1 MKQRVFTFI
10 IFCFLFLIISLSVH
24 SLFLNILA
32 EKNMSQF
39 THIIFD
45 LDGTL
50 ADPREGIRNSIK
62 YALGKMKNGEFSE
75 DLLERFI
82 GPSLQWG
89 FSNIFGMNEK
99 DTDLAVKYFREY
111 FGEKGLYENEPYP
124 GIYDLIESLQTAGK
138 NMYIASS
145 KLEKY
150 VHRILEHFEFEKYIT
165 MVKGADYSGLNA
177 SKKELIYDLMAVR
190 QIDHSKE
197 IVMVGDTVY
206 DINGG
211 KHNRISTIAVGYGFG
226 IIEELLAAEPDYYVE
241 SVEEL
246 SRVLHS

>member
-32 EKNMSQF
+32 EKNMAQF

>member
-1 MKQRVFTFI
+1 M
-10 IFCFLFLIISLSVH
+10 
-24 SLFLNILA
+24 A
-32 EKNMSQF
+32 QF

>member
-1 MKQRVFTFI
+1 M
-10 IFCFLFLIISLSVH
+10 
-24 SLFLNILA
+24 A
-32 EKNMSQF
+32 QF

-89 FSNIFGMNEK
+89 FSNIFGLNEK

-111 FGEKGLYENEPYP
+111 FGDQGLYENEPYP
-124 GIYDLIESLQTAGK
+124 GIFNLFESLRSEGK
-138 NMYIASS
+138 IMYIASS

-150 VHRILEHFEFEKYIT
+150 VHKIVEHFGFEHYLT
-165 MVKGADYSGLNA
+165 MVKGADYGGKNA
-177 SKKELIYDLMAVR
+177 SKKDLIYDLMAVR
-190 QIDHSKE
+190 QINHNKE
-197 IVMVGDTVY
+197 VVMVGDTVY

-211 KHNRISTIAVGYGFG
+211 KFNRISTIAVGYGFG
-226 IIEELLAAEPDYYVE
+226 IKEELLAAEPDYFVE

-246 SRVLHS
+246 SRILHS

>member
-1 MKQRVFTFI
+1 
-10 IFCFLFLIISLSVH
+10 
-24 SLFLNILA
+24 
-32 EKNMSQF
+32 MSQF

-75 DLLERFI
+75 ELLERFI

-124 GIYDLIESLQTAGK
+124 GIYDLMESLQTAGK
-138 NMYIASS
+138 KMYIASS

-150 VHRILEHFEFEKYIT
+150 VHRILDHFEFEKYIT
-165 MVKGADYSGLNA
+165 MVKGADYSGEKS
-177 SKKELIYDLMAVR
+177 SKKDLIYDLMAVR

>member
-1 MKQRVFTFI
+1 M
-10 IFCFLFLIISLSVH
+10 
-24 SLFLNILA
+24 A
-32 EKNMSQF
+32 QF

-165 MVKGADYSGLNA
+165 MVKGADYSGEKS
-177 SKKELIYDLMAVR
+177 SKKDLIYDLMAVR

-246 SRVLHS
+246 SRILHS

>member
-1 MKQRVFTFI
+1 
-10 IFCFLFLIISLSVH
+10 
-24 SLFLNILA
+24 
-32 EKNMSQF
+32 MSQF

-62 YALGKMKNGEFSE
+62 HALGKMKNAEFSE

-124 GIYDLIESLQTAGK
+124 GIYDLMESLQSSGK
-138 NMYIASS
+138 KMYIASS

-150 VHRILEHFEFEKYIT
+150 VHRILDHFGFEKYIT
-165 MVKGADYSGLNA
+165 MVKGADYGGLNA
-177 SKKELIYDLMAVR
+177 SKKELIYDLMAIR

-211 KHNRISTIAVGYGFG
+211 KQNRISTIAVGYGFG
-226 IIEELLAAEPDYYVE
+226 IKEELIAAEPDYYVA

-246 SRVLHS
+246 SKILHS

>member
-1 MKQRVFTFI
+1 M
-10 IFCFLFLIISLSVH
+10 
-24 SLFLNILA
+24 A
-32 EKNMSQF
+32 QF

-226 IIEELLAAEPDYYVE
+226 IKEELLAAEPDYYVE

>member
-1 MKQRVFTFI
+1 
-10 IFCFLFLIISLSVH
+10 
-24 SLFLNILA
+24 
-32 EKNMSQF
+32 MSQF

-62 YALGKMKNGEFSE
+62 HALGKMKNAEFSE

-124 GIYDLIESLQTAGK
+124 GIYDLMESLQSSGK
-138 NMYIASS
+138 KMYIASS

-150 VHRILEHFEFEKYIT
+150 VHRILDHFGFEKYIT
-165 MVKGADYSGLNA
+165 MVKGADYGGLNA
-177 SKKELIYDLMAVR
+177 SKKELIYDLMAIR

-206 DINGG
+206 DIHGG
-211 KHNRISTIAVGYGFG
+211 KQNRISTIAVGYGFG
-226 IIEELLAAEPDYYVE
+226 IKDELIAAEPDYYVA

-246 SRVLHS
+246 SRILHS

>member
-1 MKQRVFTFI
+1 M
-10 IFCFLFLIISLSVH
+10 
-24 SLFLNILA
+24 A
-32 EKNMSQF
+32 QF

-62 YALGKMKNGEFSE
+62 YALGKMKNREFSE

-124 GIYDLIESLQTAGK
+124 GIYDLMESLQASGK
-138 NMYIASS
+138 KMYIASS

-150 VHRILEHFEFEKYIT
+150 VHRILEHFDFEKFIT

-177 SKKELIYDLMAVR
+177 SKKELIYDLMAIR
-190 QIDHSKE
+190 QIDHLKE
-197 IVMVGDTVY
+197 VVMVGDTVY

-226 IIEELLAAEPDYYVE
+226 IKKELLTAEPDYYVE

-246 SRVLHS
+246 SRILHS

>member
-1 MKQRVFTFI
+1 MPV
-10 IFCFLFLIISLSVH
+10 
-24 SLFLNILA
+24 
-32 EKNMSQF
+32 F

-62 YALGKMKNGEFSE
+62 YALSKMKNGEFSE

-89 FSNIFGMNEK
+89 FSNIFGLNEK
-99 DTDLAVKYFREY
+99 DTDLAVQYFREY
-111 FGEKGLYENEPYP
+111 FGEKGLYENELYP
-124 GIYDLIESLQTAGK
+124 GIYELLEKLHADGK
-138 NMYIASS
+138 KMYIASS

-150 VHRILEHFEFEKYIT
+150 VHRILDHFGFEKFIT
-165 MVKGADYSGLNA
+165 MVKGADYGGLNA
-177 SKKELIYDLMAVR
+177 SKKELIYDLMAIR
-190 QIDHSKE
+190 QIDHSKD

-211 KHNRISTIAVGYGFG
+211 KHNKISTIAVGYGFG
-226 IIEELLAAEPDYYVE
+226 IKEELLVTGPDYYVE

-246 SRVLHS
+246 STILHS